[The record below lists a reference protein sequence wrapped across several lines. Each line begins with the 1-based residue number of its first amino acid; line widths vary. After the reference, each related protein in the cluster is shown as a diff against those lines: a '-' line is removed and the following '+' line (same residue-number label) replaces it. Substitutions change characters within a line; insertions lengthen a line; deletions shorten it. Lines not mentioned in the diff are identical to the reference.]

1 MATIVAQANGNWSN
15 PATWAGGVVPG
26 AGDIAQTGNYAVTID
41 ASITCTLN
49 PTGSGRFD
57 VTTGGI
63 TITGDLVMQSSYT
76 GGGLRCQHNSG
87 AVALTGAATGGAG
100 GSSHGAANTGA
111 GTLTVGTATGGAGS
125 YSYGAHNNAAGT
137 LTVGTA
143 TGGAGNGAYGAYNG
157 AAGTLTVGT
166 ATGGA
171 GNGAYGAHNGAAG
184 TLTVGTATSGTGI
197 SSYGAANTGAGTMTA
212 DLAVGNNWGVG
223 GSGGYAYGV
232 YGSGAAGQTTTAKR
246 IQSGPYGAPAIGG
259 AVLMVAD
266 ASNSAQ
272 FRTAYG
278 GATLT
283 LTDPSASA
291 DWPAEADVRAG
302 VEYDLGDKTGTA
314 HIPAAGSVALGI
326 PVDATVGTAV
336 LTAAAVTA
344 GVWDAARSGH
354 ATDGTFGDTAEWA
367 GSVDEAAIAA
377 AVWDAAL
384 SGHAGTGSTGAALAA
399 AGAAGD
405 PWATELPG
413 AYGAGTAGALL
424 SGIDSNVDMLPTA
437 AENAD
442 AVLDELL
449 SGHTIPGSTGAGIA
463 AAGNAGDPWAGLPA

>member
-1 MATIVAQANGNWSN
+1 MATVVAQANGNFSAG
-15 PATWAGGVVPG
+15 ATWVGGVKPQP
-26 AGDIAQTGNYAVTID
+26 GDIAQTGNFTVTID
-41 ASITCTLN
+41 ENFTGTLN

-63 TITGDLVMQSSYT
+63 TITGDLVMQSSNT

-87 AVALTGAATGGAG
+87 AVALTGTATGGAG
-100 GSSHGAANTGA
+100 GSSHGAANVGA
-111 GTLTVGTATGGAGS
+111 GTMTVGTATGGAG
-125 YSYGAHNNAAGT
+125 
-137 LTVGTA
+137 V
-143 TGGAGNGAYGAYNG
+143 
-157 AAGTLTVGT
+157 
-166 ATGGA
+166 
-171 GNGAYGAHNGAAG
+171 
-184 TLTVGTATSGTGI
+184 

-232 YGSGAAGQTTTAKR
+232 YGSGVAGQTTTAKR

-314 HIPAAGSVALGI
+314 HI
-326 PVDATVGTAV
+326 
-336 LTAAAVTA
+336 
-344 GVWDAARSGH
+344 
-354 ATDGTFGDTAEWA
+354 
-367 GSVDEAAIAA
+367 
-377 AVWDAAL
+377 L
-384 SGHAGTGSTGAALAA
+384 SLIH
-399 AGAAGD
+399 
-405 PWATELPG
+405 
-413 AYGAGTAGALL
+413 
-424 SGIDSNVDMLPTA
+424 I
-437 AENAD
+437 
-442 AVLDELL
+442 
-449 SGHTIPGSTGAGIA
+449 
-463 AAGNAGDPWAGLPA
+463 